1 MSIPLRVFGKTS
13 VKISV
18 PGLGG
23 HHLGGAKDEKTA
35 IEIAHSAL
43 NEGITFNA
51 KTPMRSP
58 EWPGHANFSEFRLQ
72 NSAPKDFG
80 IRPMR
85 ASRSRSHNSEL
96 HMDPPLSS
104 GSLP

>member
-1 MSIPLRVFGKTS
+1 MSIPLGEFGKTG
-13 VKISV
+13 VTISA
-18 PGLGG
+18 PDLSG

-35 IEIAHSAL
+35 IEIVHRAL
-43 NEGITFNA
+43 DGGITFYA

-58 EWPGHANFSEFRLQ
+58 EWPSYANFSEFRLL

-85 ASRSRSHNSEL
+85 ASRSWSHNSEL
-96 HMDPPLSS
+96 HTDPP
-104 GSLP
+104 

>member
-1 MSIPLRVFGKTS
+1 MSSLLREFGKTS

-23 HHLGGAKDEKTA
+23 HHLGGAKDA
-35 IEIAHSAL
+35 IEIAHRAL
-43 NEGITFNA
+43 NGGITFYA

-58 EWPGHANFSEFRLQ
+58 ERPGHANFSEFRLL

-85 ASRSRSHNSEL
+85 DRGVTTANSIWI
-96 HMDPPLSS
+96 HR
-104 GSLP
+104 

>member
-1 MSIPLRVFGKTS
+1 MSIPLREFGKTG
-13 VKISV
+13 VKISA
-18 PGLGG
+18 PCLSG

-35 IEIAHSAL
+35 IEIVHRAL
-43 NEGITFNA
+43 DRGITFYA

-58 EWPGHANFSEFRLQ
+58 EWPSHASFIEFRLL

-85 ASRSRSHNSEL
+85 ASRSWSHNSEL
-96 HMDPPLSS
+96 HVDPP
-104 GSLP
+104 